1 MPKLIDKKDIIAQE
15 SNEMLLRI
23 FVSEIGYDYIA
34 HHEKH
39 TAQIHPDFSEDTVN
53 LWKEIES
60 RLKAP
65 TCLTFDIDKAYEM
78 LKEEID
84 KQYGIIEQNEYAT
97 QSYHAGIKTGLNVA
111 CSIMRVCIRKEVSK
125 NAGTAK

>member
-1 MPKLIDKKDIIAQE
+1 MQDLIDKENRIAQE

-23 FVSEIGYDYIA
+23 FVSAIGYDYIA

-39 TAQIHPDFSEDTVN
+39 TAQIHPDFSEDTVK

-65 TCLTFDIDKAYEM
+65 TCLAFNIDKANEM
-78 LKEEID
+78 LHEEID
-84 KQYGIIEQNEYAT
+84 KQHGIIEQAEYAT

-111 CSIMRVCIRKEVSK
+111 ISIMRQCIRKDVNED
-125 NAGTAK
+125 AAD

>member
-1 MPKLIDKKDIIAQE
+1 MPELIDKENRIAQE
-15 SNEMLLRI
+15 SNEMILRI
-23 FVSEIGYDYIA
+23 FVSAIGYDYIA

-39 TAQIHPDFSEDTVN
+39 TAQIHPDFSEDTVK

-65 TCLTFDIDKAYEM
+65 TCLDFNIDKANEM
-78 LKEEID
+78 LHEEID

-111 CSIMRVCIRKEVSK
+111 CSIIRLCIRKEASED
-125 NAGTAK
+125 A

>member
-1 MPKLIDKKDIIAQE
+1 MPELIDKENRIAQE

-23 FVSEIGYDYIA
+23 FVSAIGYDYIA

-39 TAQIHPDFSEDTVN
+39 TAQIHPDFSEDTVK

-65 TCLTFDIDKAYEM
+65 TCLRFDIDKANEM
-78 LKEEID
+78 LIEEIE

-111 CSIMRVCIRKEVSK
+111 CSIMRFCIRKDVSED
-125 NAGTAK
+125 AAD

>member
-1 MPKLIDKKDIIAQE
+1 MPELIDTGNRIAQE
-15 SNEMLLRI
+15 SNEMLLRT
-23 FVSEIGYDYIA
+23 FVSAIGYDYIA

-39 TAQIHPDFSEDTVN
+39 TAQIHPDFSEDTVK

-65 TCLTFDIDKAYEM
+65 TCLTFNIDKANEI
-78 LKEEID
+78 LNEEID

-97 QSYHAGIKTGLNVA
+97 QSYHAGIKTGLTVA
-111 CSIMRVCIRKEVSK
+111 RSIMRLCIMKEV
-125 NAGTAK
+125 NEDAGTD

>member
-1 MPKLIDKKDIIAQE
+1 MPELIDKENRIAQE

-23 FVSEIGYDYIA
+23 FVSAIGYDYIA
-34 HHEKH
+34 HHEKN
-39 TAQIHPDFSEDTVN
+39 TAQFHPDFSKDTVK

-65 TCLTFDIDKAYEM
+65 TCLAFDIDKAYEM

-111 CSIMRVCIRKEVSK
+111 YSIMRLCIKKEVSK
-125 NAGTAK
+125 DAG

>member
-1 MPKLIDKKDIIAQE
+1 MPELIDKENRLAQE

-23 FVSEIGYDYIA
+23 FVSAIGYDYIA

-39 TAQIHPDFSEDTVN
+39 TAQIHPDFSEDTVK

-65 TCLTFDIDKAYEM
+65 TCLAFDIDKAYEM

-84 KQYGIIEQNEYAT
+84 KQYGIIKLNEYAT

-111 CSIMRVCIRKEVSK
+111 YSIIRLCIKKE
-125 NAGTAK
+125 AGEDV

>member
-1 MPKLIDKKDIIAQE
+1 MTDEIIAQE
-15 SNEMLLRI
+15 SNEMILRI
-23 FVSEIGYDYIA
+23 FVSAVGYDYIM

-39 TAQIHPDFSEDTVN
+39 TAQVHPDFSEETVK

-65 TCLTFDIDKAYEM
+65 TCLAFDIDKAYEM

-84 KQYGIIEQNEYAT
+84 KQYGIIEQCEMAT
-97 QSYHAGIKTGLNVA
+97 QSYHAGIESGLRLA
-111 CSIMRVCIRKEVSK
+111 KLIIMQCMNREVSED
-125 NAGTAK
+125 AGTD

>member
-1 MPKLIDKKDIIAQE
+1 MQELIDKENRIAQE

-23 FVSEIGYDYIA
+23 FVSAIGYDYIS
-34 HHEKH
+34 HHEKS
-39 TAQIHPDFSEDTVN
+39 TAQIHPDFSDDTVK

-65 TCLTFDIDKAYEM
+65 TCLAFDIDKAYEM

-84 KQYGIIEQNEYAT
+84 KQYGIIKQNEYAT

-111 CSIMRVCIRKEVSK
+111 CSIMRLCTKKDVSE
-125 NAGTAK
+125 NAEA

>member
-1 MPKLIDKKDIIAQE
+1 MLENDSLIAQE
-15 SNEMLLRI
+15 SNEMILRF
-23 FVSEIGYDYIA
+23 FVSAIGYDYIA

-39 TAQIHPDFSEDTVN
+39 TAQVHPDFSEDTVK

-65 TCLTFDIDKAYEM
+65 TCLTFDVDKAYEM

-84 KQYGIIEQNEYAT
+84 KQYGIIQQNEYAT

-111 CSIMRVCIRKEVSK
+111 IQIMKLCIKREVSED
-125 NAGTAK
+125 AGTD